1 VDNVK
6 DSASVDAVPTI
17 KVPGNTHFKTNMDQQ
32 MRLSRRSLLL
42 GAAATTP
49 ALSVIA
55 APLNSARGR
64 EGQRKPD
71 QGNGTYLGLIR
82 VGDYPDPSLST
93 DEEEFL

>member
-32 MRLSRRSLLL
+32 IRLSRRSLLL
-42 GAAATTP
+42 GAAATTT
-49 ALSVIA
+49 ALRMTA

-71 QGNGTYLGLIR
+71 QGNGTYLNP
-82 VGDYPDPSLST
+82 VMAGDHPEPSLST
-93 DEEEFL
+93 DEAGSR